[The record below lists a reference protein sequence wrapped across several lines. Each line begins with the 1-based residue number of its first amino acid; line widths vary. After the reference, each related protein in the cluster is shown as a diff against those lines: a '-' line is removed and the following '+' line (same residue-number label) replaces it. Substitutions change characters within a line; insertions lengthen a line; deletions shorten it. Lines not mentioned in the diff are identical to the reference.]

1 VPFFYGWVVLAA
13 ATVGMAATL
22 PAQTA
27 GVSLF
32 IDAMIA
38 DLGLSR
44 TSVSWMYTAATVA
57 GAAALPLVGWL
68 LDRFGPRRAVTLIS
82 LLLALTCVGMGYV
95 GGWIALL
102 VGFLL
107 LRGLGQGALA
117 LVNNHAVNLW
127 FERRRGLAIG
137 ILGLGIAG
145 ATAVFPPLINDMI
158 DLHGWR
164 TTYPVMGA
172 IVAAVMLPLGVLFYR
187 AEPERFGLQ
196 PDGASAPGDAASD
209 ADEANAS
216 SYIEGLTVD
225 EARRTWTFWLIT
237 VGGVCTAGL
246 GTGLLFHHFSIL
258 GGNGIGRDVAALLFV
273 PLGVLTAAS
282 NLGSGW
288 LVDRFSPRRLLGVL
302 LVIFSAM
309 MAAIPFVTT
318 PPLVWAYGFVFGV
331 AQGMQGAVLG
341 SAYAYYFGRAHHG
354 AVRGLATTIFVGG
367 TAIGPPL
374 LALGP
379 DWFGGYAPVLWGLTP
394 LPLGVAAAAFVVE
407 AFGWDAERLVAETQ
421 REERQAVG

>member
-32 IDAMIA
+32 IDAIIA

-57 GAAALPLVGWL
+57 GASALPLVGRL
-68 LDRFGPRRAVTLIS
+68 LDRFGPRRAATLIS

-95 GGWIALL
+95 GGWITLL
-102 VGFLL
+102 MGFLL

-158 DLHGWR
+158 DLYGWR
-164 TTYPVMGA
+164 TTYPIMGA
-172 IVAAVMLPLGVLFYR
+172 IVAAVMLPLGFLFYR
-187 AEPERFGLQ
+187 AEPERFGLR
-196 PDGASAPGDAASD
+196 PDGTDAPDDISNEAAEG
-209 ADEANAS
+209 EAA

-225 EARRTWTFWLIT
+225 EARRTRTFWLIT

-273 PLGVLTAAS
+273 PLGVLTAGS

-288 LVDRFSPRRLLGVL
+288 LMDRFSPRRLLGTLL
-302 LVIFSAM
+302 LVFGAM

-318 PPLVWAYGFVFGV
+318 PALVWAYGVVFGV
-331 AQGMQGAVLG
+331 AQGMQGVVLG

-394 LPLGVAAAAFVVE
+394 FPLSVAAAAFAAE
-407 AFGWDAERLVAETQ
+407 AFDWDAERLIAE
-421 REERQAVG
+421 AG